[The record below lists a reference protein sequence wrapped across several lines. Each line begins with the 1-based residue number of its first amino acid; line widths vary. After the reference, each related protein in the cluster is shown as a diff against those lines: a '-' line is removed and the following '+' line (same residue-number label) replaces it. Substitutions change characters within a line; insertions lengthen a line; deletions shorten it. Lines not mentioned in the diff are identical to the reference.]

1 MEKPPRLIFLRIV
14 LIATVLLSLGALADT
29 NRLAHEL
36 GITVSASL
44 TWLGIYTFLIVLSVF
59 TLVVFG
65 WSFTS
70 TGLKQFAFIRF
81 PESRSHFLKLSAWL
95 VWLAALLGF
104 SLLMFHPYY
113 GGLVGTQPFLRLLAF
128 WLFSLF
134 GMLAFKT
141 ARPQAAFPLS
151 LAATLLAQAS
161 LHVILSYFPHI
172 TDYPFALG
180 WSETSRFYY
189 PSLFISEDTFG
200 KRHPWPL
207 QNPSLHFILSIPYVF
222 EEFSAFDKLLPSLHP
237 SLHLLLVPP
246 YLLDAPLWFHRA
258 WQVIIR
264 FVLVGAVAPALLSR
278 FEVKYAPLRW
288 LAMLWIFI
296 FLFNLPLYLH
306 LAVPILLI
314 LWGYSPANDR
324 RTWLVV
330 ILASIWGGLSRIN
343 WYPMGGVLASLLYLL
358 EVPNEQRNWRYMI
371 KPTLW
376 VIIGTIIAVATHAG
390 YVAIS
395 GVEGEAFYTSLTS
408 SLLWDRLWPNQTYWL
423 GVLPASVL
431 ASLPLWVLLFFR
443 LRSGPMAWN
452 TLRGSLLVL
461 GLAGLF
467 AGGIVVSMKIGGGA
481 DIHNMDVYFI
491 ALLIAGG
498 YAFFE
503 TGRRWGWPVLALLII
518 IPVWFAHFEGGRFK
532 VYDPAVTSQTLAR
545 LQARVDEVNAGGG
558 EMLFI
563 SQRHLI
569 SMGMLENAR
578 LVPEYEREDLME
590 MAMSENQVFL
600 EQFEQ
605 DMAGQRFAAIVVDE
619 LKFNLLGLETGM
631 GAENNAWALW
641 VVRPIL
647 CYYEPAEM
655 FPADSIVIYVP
666 RVGPPACPTVGGN

>member
-14 LIATVLLSLGALADT
+14 LIATALLSLGALADT

-44 TWLGIYTFLIVLSVF
+44 TWLGIYTSLIVLSVV
-59 TLVVFG
+59 TLVVFV

-70 TGLKQFAFIRF
+70 TGLKQLAAIRF
-81 PESRSHFLKLSAWL
+81 PESRYHFLKLSAWL
-95 VWLAALLGF
+95 VWLVGLLGF

-141 ARPQAAFPLS
+141 AQPQAALPLS
-151 LAATLLAQAS
+151 LAATLLAQAGV
-161 LHVILSYFPHI
+161 HVILSYFPHI

-189 PSLFISEDTFG
+189 PALFVSEDVFG
-200 KRHPWPL
+200 QRFPWP
-207 QNPSLHFILSIPYVF
+207 I
-222 EEFSAFDKLLPSLHP
+222 LHP
-237 SLHLLLVPP
+237 SLHILLVPP
-246 YLLDAPLWFHRA
+246 YLLDASLWFHRA

-278 FEVKYAPLRW
+278 FKMQDTPLRW
-288 LAMLWIFI
+288 LVMLWIFI

-330 ILASIWGGLSRIN
+330 ILASVWVGLSRIN
-343 WYPMGGVLASLLYLL
+343 WYPMGGVLAALLYLL

-376 VIIGTIIAVATHAG
+376 VVAGTGVAFATHAG

-395 GVEGEAFYTSLTS
+395 GVEGEAFYTSLNS
-408 SLLWDRLWPNQTYWL
+408 SLLWNRLWPSQTYWL

-431 ASLPLWVLLFFR
+431 ASLPVWVLLFFR
-443 LRSGPMAWN
+443 LRSGPMAWY

-503 TGRRWGWPVLALLII
+503 TGRRWGWPVLAVLII

-532 VYDPAVTSQTLAR
+532 VYDPAVASQTLAR
-545 LQARVDEVNAGGG
+545 LQARVDEVNTGGG

-600 EQFEQ
+600 DQFEQ
-605 DMAGQRFAAIVVDE
+605 DVARQRFAAIVVDE

-647 CYYEPAEM
+647 CHYEPAEM

-666 RVGPPACPTVGGN
+666 RMGPPACPTVGGN